1 MNADDFDSG
10 FREVLE
16 DVFGWDVELSDEDG
30 SGTIADWDSLAQ
42 IRLVHALEQRFDV
55 RLPDSALLDPQTVAS
70 LKSLVR
76 EHAADA

>member
-1 MNADDFDSG
+1 MNAGDFDSG
-10 FREVLE
+10 FRDVLE
-16 DVFGWDVELSDEDG
+16 DVFGWDVELGDEDG

-76 EHAADA
+76 EHGAGA